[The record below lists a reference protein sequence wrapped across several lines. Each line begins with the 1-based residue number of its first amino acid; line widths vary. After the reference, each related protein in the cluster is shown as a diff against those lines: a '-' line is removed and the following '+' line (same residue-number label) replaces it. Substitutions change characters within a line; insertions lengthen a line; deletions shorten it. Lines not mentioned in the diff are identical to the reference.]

1 MSLIPQEGGKML
13 GQGVY
18 GCAFTPALKC
28 RPVKGVK
35 KGQKQTTDNQ
45 VGKITTLEDADNEFR
60 FSEKLSKVSN
70 ASMYFIL
77 TTELCIPE
85 PRAKQTEADLAKC
98 GALKGVE
105 LPTVAQLIMPLG
117 GKPIRLIP
125 RKTASI
131 DFFRLGQHLLEAGA
145 LLLMK
150 HVVHGDLHQMNVLM
164 DTSRT
169 ARIIDFG
176 LAWSPDELTM
186 ANVKYLDRSFNPLI
200 TQEPPEVSY
209 IHGLLD
215 DKSPKVTLARI
226 SDEKLPLQLLYKIYG
241 IPKEKQMKRLETFVR
256 GSKSFQENNRYGYY
270 KLYWNKVDAW
280 GLGTMLLSI
289 YVDMLA
295 TDSAFERQPELLQK
309 EGMVKTVLTSMC
321 DTEPALRMDAIE
333 ALAMWAPNSAVL
345 QLPEIQSWLAEQR
358 SQRKEL
364 EKIIF

>member
-28 RPVKGVK
+28 RPVKSAAASK
-35 KGQKQTTDNQ
+35 KGPNNKQ
-45 VGKITTLEDADNEFR
+45 VGKITTLEDADNEYK
-60 FSEKLSKVSN
+60 FSEKLSKAPN
-70 ASMYFIL
+70 ASSYFVL
-77 TTELCIPE
+77 ATEICTPE
-85 PRAKQTEADLAKC
+85 PRAKQTEKDLDNC
-98 GALKGVE
+98 RPLKGVD
-105 LPTVAQLIMPLG
+105 LPSLAQLVMPLG
-117 GKPIRLIP
+117 GKPLRLVP
-125 RKTASI
+125 RKTTSI

-150 HVVHGDLHQMNVLM
+150 RVVHGDLHQMNVLM
-164 DTSRT
+164 DTPRT
-169 ARIIDFG
+169 ARMIDFG
-176 LAWSPDELTM
+176 LAWSPDELTL
-186 ANVKYLDRSFNPLI
+186 ANVKYLDRMFNPAI

-226 SDEKLPLQLLYKIYG
+226 SDDKIPLQLLYKIYG
-241 IPKEKQMKRLETFVR
+241 ISKEKQMKRLETFVR

-309 EGMVKTVLTSMC
+309 EDMVKTVLLSMC

-333 ALAMWAPNSAVL
+333 ALTLWAPNSAVL
-345 QLPEIQSWLAEQR
+345 QIPEIQSWLAEQR